1 MMTAANLSTLTP
13 LLIVAAAAVG
23 LLLMAALRRN
33 EGVAAAWTVAALVLA
48 AFAIRWVNAS
58 DRQVTPLL
66 IIDDYSL
73 FYFALIFLATA
84 VTAALSY
91 VYWRGQSEPVEEY
104 YILLLCATL
113 GAGVI
118 AASTHFV
125 SFFLGLELLSVS
137 LYALI
142 AYSRRSELGTEAAL
156 KYLVLAAG
164 SASFLLF
171 GMALVYAETGTMQFT
186 RIATAIPGVHGV
198 GRTTLSIGL
207 ALMTVGLGFKLALVP
222 FHLWTPDVYE
232 GAPAPVAAFIA
243 TVSKGAVFALLL
255 RYFSQINI
263 QEYASLDLA
272 FTIIA
277 VASMFCGNLLALLQN
292 NVKRI
297 LAYSSIAHLGY
308 LLVAFLSSGPLASV
322 AVAFYL
328 ASYFVTSL
336 GAFGVI
342 TVLSRAGDEP
352 DTIDDYRGLVW
363 RRPWVAAVF
372 IAMLMSLAGIPLT
385 AGFIGKF
392 YLVAAGANS
401 ARWLL
406 VFALVSNSTIGL
418 FYYLRIVRALID
430 EPDNEQNRATD
441 PPPVDWSGASIL
453 AFLTFALIAIG
464 VYPAPLIQWAQRL
477 VSYAMAGTGV

>member
-1 MMTAANLSTLTP
+1 MMTVASLSTLTP
-13 LLIVAAAAVG
+13 LLRVAAAAVG

-33 EGVAAAWTVAALVLA
+33 ADSADGWPGRPIAAAWTVAALVLA
-48 AFAIRWVNAS
+48 ALSVHGVNATT
-58 DRQVTPLL
+58 RQITPLL

-73 FYFALIFLATA
+73 FYFVLIFLASA
-84 VTAALSY
+84 VTAVLSY
-91 VYWRGQSEPVEEY
+91 VYWRGQSEPLEEY

-113 GAGVI
+113 GAGVL

-125 SFFLGLELLSVS
+125 AFFLGLELLSVS

-164 SASFLLF
+164 SASILLF
-171 GMALVYAETGTMQFT
+171 GMALVYAETGSMQFA
-186 RIATAIPGVHGV
+186 RIATAVSGVHGAD
-198 GRTTLSIGL
+198 RTTLSIGL
-207 ALMTVGLGFKLALVP
+207 ALMIVGLGFKLALVP

-232 GAPAPVAAFIA
+232 GAPAPVTAFIA
-243 TVSKGAVFALLL
+243 SVSKGAVFAFLL
-255 RYFSQINI
+255 RYFSQVDIH
-263 QEYASLDLA
+263 AHAPLDLA

-277 VASMFCGNLLALLQN
+277 VASMFIGNLLALLQN

-328 ASYFVTSL
+328 TSYFVTSL

-352 DTIDDYRGLVW
+352 DTVDDYRGLFW

-406 VFALVSNSTIGL
+406 VFALVINSAIGL
-418 FYYLRIVRALID
+418 FYYLRIILALIA
-430 EPDNEQNRATD
+430 EPDTEQEPATKL
-441 PPPVDWSGASIL
+441 PPVEWVGGSIL
-453 AFLTFALIAIG
+453 ACLTFALVAIG
-464 VYPAPLIQWAQRL
+464 VYPAPLIA
-477 VSYAMAGTGV
+477 